1 MRIWSLH
8 PSILDSK
15 HLVACWSETLQGIGA
30 IKGKHKMHLN
40 HPQLN
45 RFKDLKENMF
55 KGLYTYLH
63 YVYEESLIRGFKF
76 DRNKLDENCID
87 LNFRMKLSC
96 NQLRFEVEHL
106 RKKLDVK
113 ELKLPCDF
121 VMLQNPIFLLKFKY
135 DDNIEKKDL
144 K

>member
-8 PSILDSK
+8 PSILDGK

-55 KGLYTYLH
+55 KGLYTYL
-63 YVYEESLIRGFKF
+63 YFVYEESLIRGFKF

-87 LNFRMKLSC
+87 LNFRMELSY
-96 NQLRFEVEHL
+96 NQLRFEIEHL
-106 RKKLDVK
+106 QQKLDVK
-113 ELKLPCDF
+113 ELNYSSNLIT
-121 VMLQNPIFLLKFKY
+121 LQNPIFILKLNY
-135 DDNIEKKDL
+135 NDNIEKKRW
-144 K
+144 